1 MPLLRTERQ
10 RHRAAANARKQ
21 DTSPGAGTVLPG
33 AMAPLR
39 TASSSASGMDAALV
53 LP

>member
-1 MPLLRTERQ
+1 MHLMRTERQ
-10 RHRAAANARKQ
+10 LSQAAPKDCNRHA
-21 DTSPGAGTVLPG
+21 SLGAGTVLPG